1 MAHTENTEPQEEKE
15 KSFFSVIIH
24 SFFVIPFL
32 IAVFCVL
39 LFTAVHLLTSEQ
51 QTVYDFLND
60 VKVGGATKRWQAAF
74 ELSKILANPEL
85 IPKDERFVSEM
96 ISAFKHSEHDDSR
109 VRQYL
114 ALAMGRTGKSEFLT
128 PLTQDIESEKEENL
142 YAIIYALGMLRDKA
156 AVQVLSKYSN
166 HANPRI
172 RSGVVVSLGVI
183 GDYSSKEILKKAL
196 NDSEPNV
203 KWGASLSLAHMK
215 DASGKEILAKLLNRK
230 YLSSFAEVDPQEQNQ
245 ILLAAI
251 EGSAFLEAA
260 ELDAEIKEL
269 AQADQNM
276 KVRAAA
282 MDYVNKKINKK

>member
-1 MAHTENTEPQEEKE
+1 MAHTENTETQEETE

>member
-245 ILLAAI
+245 ILLEAI